1 MTTMTYETET
11 NTNTHTTLHTYT
23 YGPHTME
30 VITRDGD
37 SRVRAAYTDRDASPV
52 HLHFGYNINDGEHA
66 QITASVSGSH
76 VDLDT
81 LMFATAEAKA
91 ARTHFLTTLAH
102 VHCLPVHTN

>member
-1 MTTMTYETET
+1 MTTMAYETET
-11 NTNTHTTLHTYT
+11 NTNTHATLHTYG

-91 ARTHFLTTLAH
+91 ARTHFLTILAH

>member
-30 VITRDGD
+30 VVTRDGD

-52 HLHFGYNINDGEHA
+52 RLHVGYDINDGQHVRIA
-66 QITASVSGSH
+66 ASVAGSH

-81 LMFATAEAKA
+81 LMSATAEAKA
-91 ARTHFLTTLAH
+91 ARASFLTTLAH
-102 VHCLPVHTN
+102 VHLLPVHLD